1 MKFVSP
7 EVALYLYRSTIQPC
21 IKYCC
26 QVWAGVP
33 SYYLKLPKLQ
43 TWIFRTVGPSL
54 AASLEPLAHCG
65 NVASL
70 FSRAVHSLF

>member
-26 QVWAGVP
+26 QVWADAP

-43 TWIFRTVGPSL
+43 TWIFRTVDPSL

-65 NVASL
+65 NEASL
-70 FSRAVHSLF
+70 FSRAVYLLF